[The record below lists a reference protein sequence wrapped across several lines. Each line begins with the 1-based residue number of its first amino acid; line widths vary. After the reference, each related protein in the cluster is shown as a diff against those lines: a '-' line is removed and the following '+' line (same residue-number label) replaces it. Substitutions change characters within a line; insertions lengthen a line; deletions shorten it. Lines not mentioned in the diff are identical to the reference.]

1 MKLNIN
7 TPRGQKSLEYEKEVT
22 TFFERANEGLQWID
36 TPKGMPAAVDGV
48 WIRYGELK
56 SVAEIK
62 CRDMSEDTFFGRYKA
77 EWLLS
82 VDKLEK
88 GRLAAKL
95 LGVPFFG
102 YLALIQSGIVLYK
115 SLYDGEG
122 RPTAEWTEKRT
133 GTPKNI
139 NGGYVERLNAFI
151 PMEDAWQ
158 MTYRVS
164 KSVEN
169 YGLIPSNS

>member
-1 MKLNIN
+1 VKLNIN

-22 TFFERANEGLQWID
+22 TFFERANDGLQWID

-48 WIRYGELK
+48 WVRYGELK

-122 RPTAEWTEKRT
+122 
-133 GTPKNI
+133 
-139 NGGYVERLNAFI
+139 LNAFI
-151 PMEDAWQ
+151 PMADAWQ
-158 MTYRVS
+158 MTYRGS
-164 KSVEN
+164 KNVES
-169 YGLIPSNS
+169 YGLIPSSS